1 MKRISLHI
9 GTSKLY
15 EIDEKQLY
23 QKEYNN
29 VENDI

>member
-9 GTSKLY
+9 GTDKLY
-15 EIDEKQLY
+15 EINEEQLY